1 MNVIIGMK
9 IIQAINANAPI
20 FILGATSVE
29 KIPNIPA
36 SGRNFLDPLL

>member
-9 IIQAINANAPI
+9 IIQAINAPI

-29 KIPNIPA
+29 KIPNISA